1 MNRCCNFIHK
11 KKINNKAVECHMFQ
25 NIKTMR
31 DGRSKG
37 QMDTFMGTHYFS
49 FKKILY
55 FLKKTFVYIVY

>member
-1 MNRCCNFIHK
+1 ML
-11 KKINNKAVECHMFQ
+11 Q

-37 QMDTFMGTHYFS
+37 QMRTFMGTHYFS